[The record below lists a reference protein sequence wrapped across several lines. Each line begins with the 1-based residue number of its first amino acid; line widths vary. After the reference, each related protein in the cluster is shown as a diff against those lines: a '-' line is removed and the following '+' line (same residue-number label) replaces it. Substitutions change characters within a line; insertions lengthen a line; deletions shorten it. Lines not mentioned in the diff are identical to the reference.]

1 MSSLPLSTLVP
12 KPLHAEARSGELLLR
27 SPVGVAA
34 DEGAVAAADLLRGEL
49 SRATG
54 LRFESASADAAQ
66 IVLRTDG
73 EAGEHY
79 HLEVDAQRVVISGPP
94 AGLVHGIYTLRQLLP
109 AANWRSAPLPH
120 VAWRVPAC
128 RIEDRPRFGWRGCML
143 DVSRH
148 FTAKQTVLR
157 FIDLIA
163 MHHFNRLHLH
173 LSDDQG
179 WRVEIK
185 AFPKLAE
192 IASHRPHTGL
202 GFATSSNEPNDGT
215 PHGGYYTQDDVREI
229 VAYAAARGIMV
240 IPEIDLPGHSRAL
253 TAAYP
258 EFGCFP
264 EKQIDVATYFGV
276 SSDLINP
283 LPHTIAALETILEEL
298 LALFPAPWIH
308 LGGDEAPLDPWRN
321 SPEIKAHIASL
332 GLESAEAMR
341 TWFNDHFAKFLAAR
355 GRRMLGWDEIIHYGG
370 LAPDSAIMSWRGE
383 KGGMKAASA
392 GYEVVMAPVFP
403 TYFDYAQDDGADEPL
418 SIGQYTSLEDVYTY
432 EPSARWADKSTFDK
446 VLGVQFQI
454 WREVIPDDAHLEYM
468 AFPRA
473 CALAEVAWSEQ
484 RDDFETFRQRL
495 AQHLQR
501 LDAYG
506 VNYRPLG
513 GPRPW
518 QKGGVGRKAYQMRF
532 NLKEALP
539 FLDAWAESGEP
550 PAEHV
555 SS

>member
-240 IPEIDLPGHSRAL
+240 IPEIDLPGKAGLPGLTLPQRRFLVDTLGELPRESANPRYDPSTTPDHACKFVLRGARRVVPAEFLRVYDKIGRAYGFSVEN
-253 TAAYP
+253 AYL
-258 EFGCFP
+258 EDTRTGRGLFLA
-264 EKQIDVATYFGV
+264 IVLYT
-276 SSDLINP
+276 NP
-283 LPHTIAALETILEEL
+283 DGILNDDRYAYEEL
-298 LALFPAPWIH
+298 
-308 LGGDEAPLDPWRN
+308 
-321 SPEIKAHIASL
+321 
-332 GLESAEAMR
+332 AE
-341 TWFNDHFAKFLAAR
+341 
-355 GRRMLGWDEIIHYGG
+355 
-370 LAPDSAIMSWRGE
+370 
-383 KGGMKAASA
+383 
-392 GYEVVMAPVFP
+392 
-403 TYFDYAQDDGADEPL
+403 
-418 SIGQYTSLEDVYTY
+418 
-432 EPSARWADKSTFDK
+432 
-446 VLGVQFQI
+446 
-454 WREVIPDDAHLEYM
+454 
-468 AFPRA
+468 
-473 CALAEVAWSEQ
+473 
-484 RDDFETFRQRL
+484 
-495 AQHLQR
+495 
-501 LDAYG
+501 
-506 VNYRPLG
+506 
-513 GPRPW
+513 
-518 QKGGVGRKAYQMRF
+518 
-532 NLKEALP
+532 P
-539 FLDAWAESGEP
+539 FLDDVAETIVRAVLTETR
-550 PAEHV
+550 
-555 SS
+555 